1 MAQLELSFLGAP
13 RVLLN
18 GAPVAFDT
26 RKAIALLAYLAV
38 TGQPQQRDTLAA
50 LLWPDADQAHARGA
64 LRRTLSVLHSALNRT
79 PLLIIEREQVELC
92 LTPSVNTDAAPQA
105 ATPQAI
111 CDVRDFRR
119 LVRGCGSHAGAPQ
132 AGACS
137 GCLEQL
143 ERAAALYQDHFMAG
157 FSLRDSAA
165 YDDWQFF
172 QGEDLRNSL
181 SQILETL
188 ASCHSLRHA
197 WPQAVAYARRWL
209 ALDPLHEPAHRHLML
224 LYAWSNQRA
233 AALRQ
238 YQECKRILDTELG
251 VPPLGETTQL
261 YDAILNHHPPA
272 PPERTQAALLPVTQ
286 GGAREESSLTS
297 RLDSVPRHLPLIGR
311 REQWNALLAA
321 YTAIETSPLNARHGH
336 LVILEGEAGVGK
348 TTLAQLFCTHM
359 QHLGAIVATS
369 VCYAGEETLAFAPV
383 EQLLRHAL
391 AAPGSAARLAAVD
404 GVWLHEAQRL
414 LPDLRTDNQQITAG
428 EPSGSQAHFLEGITR
443 TLASLVHD
451 LQPGVVVL
459 DDLQYGD
466 GATLDLLAYMVR
478 RLHTLPV
485 LIIATW
491 CSADVPPY
499 HRLRQMT
506 AEAARYGA
514 VTGLSLAPWEEDDIA
529 TLIEASPSS
538 SQIAAGFNAQQIAH
552 RLHTETQGLPLFVVE
567 YLDLLHGGMLDPGAQ
582 EWPAPHGVRQFL
594 HARMAVLSETAQ
606 QILSTAAVIGRS
618 FDLET
623 VIPASGRSEEEGISA
638 LEELL
643 ARHLVMEQS
652 AERFDFVHPQLRSL
666 VYCETSQ
673 VRRRLLHR
681 RVAEALATSARRS
694 GSGSASAAATLA
706 HHFEMGGVFDKA
718 AHWAV
723 TAGEQ
728 ARQLYANCEAITYFE
743 KALALGA
750 ADACTI
756 YLHLGDLHTLQGE
769 YSQALHA
776 YHQAQQVCAT
786 DGEQDAD
793 IEHRL
798 GRLHQR
804 LGDRTQAVRHF
815 AQAIEDLPSGPA
827 VGHELQ
833 RALILADWSLT
844 AYTMSDLDEAVRL
857 AHAAL
862 EHTQAGSDH
871 AVRARAYDILSL
883 VERHQHNLPAA
894 LEHARRS
901 LEASRRL
908 ADPAAE
914 TAALNS
920 LALAHAA
927 AGEEH
932 EAITL
937 MIEALDLCTRLGD
950 RHREA
955 ALRNN
960 LSDLY
965 HSCGQPEAAMLQLK
979 QAVAIFAEVGAEAG
993 PDNAEIWMLSEW

>member
-1 MAQLELSFLGAP
+1 LAQLELFFLGAP

-64 LRRTLSVLHSALNRT
+64 LRRTLSVLHTTLNRT
-79 PLLIIEREQVELC
+79 PLLVIEREQVELC
-92 LTPSVNTDAAPQA
+92 LTPSGGTDPSAQTAGAQGTCDVCDFRSLARGCTNHAGKPQA
-105 ATPQAI
+105 HTCQ
-111 CDVRDFRR
+111 
-119 LVRGCGSHAGAPQ
+119 S
-132 AGACS
+132 
-137 GCLEQL
+137 CLEQL

-172 QGEDLRNSL
+172 QGEDLRHTL
-181 SQILETL
+181 SHMLETL
-188 ASCHSLRHA
+188 AMCHSQHHA
-197 WPQAVAYARRWL
+197 WPQAITCARRWL
-209 ALDPLHEPAHRHLML
+209 ALDALHEPAHRRLML

-238 YQECKRILDTELG
+238 YQECKRILDAELG

-261 YDAILNHHPPA
+261 YEVILNHQPPA
-272 PPERTQAALLPVTQ
+272 PPERSEALPLPVT
-286 GGAREESSLTS
+286 GGAVQDSSPAT
-297 RLDSVPRHLPLIGR
+297 RLDSDPPDVILVGR
-311 REQWNALLAA
+311 SQQWNAMLAA
-321 YTAIETSPLNARHGH
+321 YTTIETAPLNGRHGH
-336 LVILEGEAGVGK
+336 LVVIEGEAGVGK
-348 TTLAQLFCTHM
+348 TTLAQTFCTRT
-359 QHLGAIVATS
+359 QRLGAAVATS

-383 EQLLRHAL
+383 EQLLREAL
-391 AAPGSAARLAAVD
+391 AVPDRAARLAAID
-404 GVWLHEAQRL
+404 GVWLYAAQRL
-414 LPDLRTDNQQITAG
+414 LPELRADTQQSTDG
-428 EPSGSQAHFLEGITR
+428 EPSGSQAHFLEGIAR
-443 TLASLVHD
+443 TLTAL
-451 LQPGVVVL
+451 LQGAQPGVLLL
-459 DDLQYGD
+459 DDLQYAD
-466 GATLDLLAYMVR
+466 GATLDLLGYIVR
-478 RLHTLPV
+478 RLHTIPL

-499 HRLRQMT
+499 HRLRQMA
-506 AEAARYGA
+506 AEAVRHGA
-514 VTGLSLAPWEEDDIA
+514 VTGLAVSPWDESDIA
-529 TLIEASPSS
+529 AL
-538 SQIAAGFNAQQIAH
+538 IAASAPSGQVAAHFDPPQLAH
-552 RLHTETQGLPLFVVE
+552 RLHAETQGLPLFVVE
-567 YLDLLHGGMLDPGAQ
+567 YLDLLHSGTLDPGAQ
-582 EWPAPHGVRQFL
+582 EWPAPQGVRQFL

-623 VIPASGRSEEEGISA
+623 IIPASGRSEEESIGA

-643 ARHLVMEQS
+643 ARRLIMEQS
-652 AERFDFVHPQLRSL
+652 AEQFDFVHAQLRSL

-681 RVAEALATSARRS
+681 RVAEALATGARRS

-706 HHFEMGGVFDKA
+706 HHFELGGVFDKA
-718 AHWAV
+718 VYWAL

-728 ARQLYANCEAITYFE
+728 ARQVYANREAITYFE

-750 ADACTI
+750 ADACSI

-769 YSQALHA
+769 YSQALDA
-776 YHQAQQVCAT
+776 YSHAQQDCSN
-786 DGEQDAD
+786 DPGERDAD

-804 LGDRTQAVRHF
+804 LGDRTRAVRHF
-815 AQAIEDLPSGPA
+815 AQAIEHLPSA
-827 VGHELQ
+827 ITAQRELQ
-833 RALILADWSLT
+833 RSLVLADWSLA
-844 AYTMSDLDEAVRL
+844 AYTMNDLDEAVRL

-862 EHTQAGSDH
+862 EHTQVGSDH

-894 LEHARRS
+894 LEHAQRS
-901 LEASRRL
+901 LAASRGL
-908 ADPAAE
+908 GDPAAE

-920 LALAHAA
+920 LALAYAA

-932 EAITL
+932 KAIPL
-937 MIEALDLCTRLGD
+937 IIEALDLCTRLGD

-965 HSCGQPEAAMLQLK
+965 HSCGQHEAAMQQLK
-979 QAVAIFAEVGAEAG
+979 LAVAIFAEVGAEAG